1 MYEQKA
7 EKEPAAHHH
16 CADFGAHPQAF
27 APVPH
32 AGGVRVLKDDNT
44 EVEIMENIDYGDTD
58 LRSIIE
64 GDKRYNRDE
73 EESYGNYGFSKQEFE
88 GEELV
93 DVEEDAAD
101 ESADEELDF

>member
-1 MYEQKA
+1 MYQNYIRKKLLFELQSLGL
-7 EKEPAAHHH
+7 
-16 CADFGAHPQAF
+16 D
-27 APVPH
+27 
-32 AGGVRVLKDDNT
+32 VRVLKDDNT